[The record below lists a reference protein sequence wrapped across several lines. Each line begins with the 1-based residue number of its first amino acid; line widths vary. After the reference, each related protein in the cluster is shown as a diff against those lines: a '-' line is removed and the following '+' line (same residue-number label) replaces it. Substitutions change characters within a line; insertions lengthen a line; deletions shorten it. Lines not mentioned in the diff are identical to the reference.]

1 MTNEALATSSHAP
14 DLSVGHAET
23 AGTRSPAWRLAT
35 LSLTALGVVY
45 GDIGTSPLYALREC
59 FHGTHGIAV
68 NPENVFGVLSL
79 VFWALIVVI
88 SIKYLIFI
96 LQADNRGEGGI
107 LALMALATPLKFVS
121 KVERRWLF
129 ILGIVGAALL
139 YGDGMITPAI
149 SVLGAV
155 EGLNVATHVL
165 EPYVVPL
172 TVVILAGLFSIQS
185 HGTAGIGRL
194 FGPIMVTWFAT
205 IAVLG
210 VANLVAY
217 PQIMASFNPWYGCRF
232 LLGNGWHGFMVL
244 GSVFLVVTG
253 GEALYADMGHFG
265 RKPIR
270 LAWFLLVFPSL
281 VLCYLGQ
288 GALLITNPA
297 AASNPFYHL
306 APQWA
311 LYPLVILATMAAVI
325 ASQALIS
332 GAYSI
337 TMQATQLGLL
347 PRMQIQHTSATEYGQ
362 IYMPAINM
370 LLMIGCILTVM
381 GFRSSDA
388 LAAAYG
394 IAVTA
399 TMGITTVIF
408 YIVARE
414 RWHWS
419 RAFAGSVSG
428 TFLIIDIAF
437 LAANLTKIP
446 DGGWLPIAV
455 AVGIVTVMTT
465 WQRGRE
471 ILGARMLE
479 RAYPLDKFLEH
490 VVAKAPVRVSGTAV
504 FLSGS
509 GSGTPPALLHNLEH
523 NKVLHE
529 QVWLLTV
536 KTEQSPHVTD
546 ADRIDVTPLDVA
558 GFYRITVHYGFMEDP
573 DIPAAM
579 RLITHPDLNFDLAR
593 TTYFL
598 GRESILSSTGKTTY
612 KGMAVWREQL
622 FARMT
627 HNATSAA
634 AYFCLPP
641 DRVVELG
648 SQVEI

>member
-1 MTNEALATSSHAP
+1 MTNEAFATSSHAP
-14 DLSVGHAET
+14 DLPVGHAET
-23 AGTRSPAWRLAT
+23 VGTRSPAWRLAT

-107 LALMALATPLKFVS
+107 LALMALATPIKFVS

-165 EPYVVPL
+165 QPYVVPL

-194 FGPIMVTWFAT
+194 FGPIMVTWFAS

-217 PQIMASFNPWYGCRF
+217 PQIIASFNPWYGCRF
-232 LLGNGWHGFMVL
+232 LMSNGWHGFMVL

-265 RKPIR
+265 RQPIR

-281 VLCYLGQ
+281 ILCYLGQ
-288 GALLITNPA
+288 GALLITNPS

-311 LYPLVILATMAAVI
+311 LYPLVVLATMAAVI

-362 IYMPAINM
+362 IYMPAINT
-370 LLMIGCILTVM
+370 LLMVGCILTVM

-399 TMGITTVIF
+399 TMGITTIIF

-419 RAFAGSVSG
+419 RPFAGAVSG
-428 TFLIIDIAF
+428 TFLIIDTAF
-437 LAANLTKIP
+437 LTANLTKIP

-471 ILGARMLE
+471 ILGARMME

-573 DIPAAM
+573 DIPTAM

-598 GRESILSSTGKTTY
+598 GRESILSSAGKTTY